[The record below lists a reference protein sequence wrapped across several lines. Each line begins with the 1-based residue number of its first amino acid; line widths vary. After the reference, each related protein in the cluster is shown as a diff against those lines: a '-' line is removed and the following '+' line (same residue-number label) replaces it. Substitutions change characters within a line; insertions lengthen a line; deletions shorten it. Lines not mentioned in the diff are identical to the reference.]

1 MTHKSSFYVR
11 GGLYE
16 NDEFSRAITPD
27 PPLGPFADWEA
38 AYRAWEDISWRH
50 LDDALRRYYISDEHG
65 SVIKH
70 RPQP

>member
-1 MTHKSSFYVR
+1 MTNQSSFYVR

-16 NDEFSRAITPD
+16 NDQFRTVTEDS
-27 PPLGPFADWEA
+27 PLGPFTDWEE

-65 SVIKH
+65 TLIKH
-70 RPQP
+70 RPPP